1 MIKVSIKSEVSPMGP
16 SGDLT
21 WNDPI
26 ELLSIKTYHAREGF
40 CFRSMNQNCKSSFN
54 EMLKMDK
61 LVCIH
66 YENAQYLAVEVYKA
80 RIKVLR
86 L

>member
-1 MIKVSIKSEVSPMGP
+1 
-16 SGDLT
+16 
-21 WNDPI
+21 
-26 ELLSIKTYHAREGF
+26 
-40 CFRSMNQNCKSSFN
+40 MNQNCKSSFN

-66 YENAQYLAVEVYKA
+66 YENAQYLVVEVYKA